1 MFRRVLFFSLFL
13 DVLLDPGNKVAK
25 NAIGA
30 AMGFF
35 EKNNGSL
42 VGKLNM
48 VEVERSE
55 AHIIKEN
62 GLNYQY

>member
-1 MFRRVLFFSLFL
+1 M
-13 DVLLDPGNKVAK
+13 LDPGNKVAK
-25 NAIGA
+25 NAIEA
-30 AMGFF
+30 AKSFF

-55 AHIIKEN
+55 AHIINEN

>member
-1 MFRRVLFFSLFL
+1 M
-13 DVLLDPGNKVAK
+13 AK
-25 NAIGA
+25 GAIEA
-30 AMGFF
+30 AMLFF

-42 VGKLNM
+42 VRKLNM

>member
-1 MFRRVLFFSLFL
+1 M
-13 DVLLDPGNKVAK
+13 LDPENIVAK
-25 NAIGA
+25 GAIEA
-30 AMGFF
+30 AMLFF

-42 VGKLNM
+42 VRKLNM